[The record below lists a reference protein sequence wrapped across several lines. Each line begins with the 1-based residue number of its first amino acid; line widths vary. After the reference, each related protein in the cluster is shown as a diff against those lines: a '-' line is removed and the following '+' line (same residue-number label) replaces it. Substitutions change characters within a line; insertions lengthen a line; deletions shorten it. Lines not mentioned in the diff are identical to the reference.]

1 MNVLLIE
8 DNDQK
13 SDDIQ
18 SYLKETVGT
27 HECNITLSDNLI
39 DANREI
45 NSSSYDLIIFDM
57 YLPLHQGT
65 TQTQDISAVII
76 DEYSQSQLNYQAET
90 ILITTY
96 NSPEN
101 ISLFNLRGVS
111 VVTFDGDE
119 KWKYALNV
127 KILRAQNKKRFNFI
141 IFCALVKE
149 RFAYNDTDAELGEL
163 RTFNGMDCQLIEIR
177 GIKGLCIIPD
187 DMGLVNMA
195 ITATKAIELFQPK
208 YVVMSGI
215 CAGVPENVNMLDLIV
230 GKLCWEYQ
238 TGKYKD
244 NEFRIEPYQNQINTK
259 LKTEL
264 KQFMSDQ
271 NNLDKIK
278 SNINRTELENFSIH
292 CKPIS
297 SGSAVIQSESKL
309 KEIGIQHR
317 DMFGLEMEMYAFYE
331 AALQSQCEPLFF
343 GVKSVADFGDE
354 NKDDNLQ
361 AVASILSARFVVNF
375 LSTKFT

>member
-1 MNVLLIE
+1 MHILLIE
-8 DNDQK
+8 DNIEK
-13 SDDIQ
+13 SKDIQ
-18 SYLKETVGT
+18 NYLEETVGSYD
-27 HECNITLSDNLI
+27 CNITLSDNLV
-39 DANREI
+39 DANRKI
-45 NSSSYDLIIFDM
+45 HSSSFDLIIFDM
-57 YLPLHQGT
+57 YLPFHQGST
-65 TQTQDISAVII
+65 ETQDISTVII

-101 ISLFNLRGVS
+101 NSLFNQRGVS
-111 VVTFDGDE
+111 VVNFGDDE
-119 KWKYALNV
+119 KWKDALKV
-127 KILRAQNKKRFNFI
+127 KILRAKDKKRFNFI

-149 RFAYNDTDAELGEL
+149 RFAYNQTEAELGEVI
-163 RTFNGMDCQLIEIR
+163 TFNGMDCQLIEIE
-177 GIKGLCIIPD
+177 GIKGLCIIPT

-208 YVVMSGI
+208 YAVMSGI

-244 NEFRIEPYQNQINTK
+244 NEFRIEPYQNQINNK

-264 KQFMSDQ
+264 KQFMSNQ
-271 NNLDKIK
+271 SNIDKIK
-278 SNINRTELENFSIH
+278 SDLNRTELEDFSIH

-354 NKDDNLQ
+354 KKDDNVQ
-361 AVASILSARFVVNF
+361 AIASTLSARFVVNF